1 MLSKTKNDRNDSKD
15 RFQKKNFRNHLQQ
28 AQNYKRNVRN
38 LPKTK
43 FRTFLFKIGLGSY
56 KTIIPAAIILLF
68 GIYLIYVPNFLYIK
82 HIEISGLRTE
92 DAATASNTINDY
104 LKTRFWWP
112 QKNILLLSKAGLSKY
127 LLARDG
133 AVADI
138 KNIKK
143 DLPDTII
150 LELEQRYGKYE
161 LEIGDWHYILSN
173 DGVVM
178 SGQYGT
184 STISSLPLIR
194 FKDEQQPADGERFFS
209 PELLELAEGLSSD
222 LAKNIKIP
230 TGAILMENRKSAD
243 VKVITTNGYEFFF
256 DVKSDIGDISKKL
269 QLLLSRLTDAEK
281 AKLKYIDM
289 RIKDKGYVCLKD
301 APCAKETS
309 PSQATSTEASTNPLQ

>member
-1 MLSKTKNDRNDSKD
+1 MLFKTKNGRSDSKD
-15 RFQKKNFRNHLQQ
+15 RFQKKNFRSHLQQ
-28 AQNYKRNVRN
+28 AQNYKRSVRSF
-38 LPKTK
+38 PKTK
-43 FRTFLFKIGLGSY
+43 FRAFFFKIRLGSY
-56 KTIIPAAIILLF
+56 KTVVPAVIILLLTA
-68 GIYLIYVPNFLYIK
+68 YLIYIPNFLHVK
-82 HIEISGLRTE
+82 NVEISGLRTE
-92 DAATASNTINDY
+92 DMATAINTVNGY

-112 QKNILLLSKAGLSKY
+112 QKNMLLLSKAGLSKY
-127 LLARDG
+127 LLAHDG
-133 AVADI
+133 AVAGI
-138 KNIKK
+138 KHIKK

-194 FKDEQQPADGERFFS
+194 FQDEQQPADGERFFS
-209 PELLELAEGLSSD
+209 PELLGLAEGLSSG
-222 LAKNIKIP
+222 LAKDIKIP
-230 TGAILMENRKSAD
+230 TGTIFMENRKSAD
-243 VKVITTNGYEFFF
+243 VKVFTANGYEFFF
-256 DVKSDIGDISKKL
+256 DVKSDICDTSKKL

-301 APCAKETS
+301 APCAKETA
-309 PSQATSTEASTNPLQ
+309 PPQATSTEASTDSLQ